1 MTYPIKIGISE
12 CLERFADRGLHEFIA
27 AVGGGGTSASRLGD
41 DNKFDASANILGYI
55 DLTTG
60 RKCNIPCKLKW
71 YETIENVHS
80 KAYHEYFKE
89 GTVYRVKGYVYQP
102 KEGERYNKW
111 NSSIVV
117 SEIVM
122 AGEYNAYLTSLYAE
136 WERPVVMESEIFG
149 QLIYNKQ
156 HEYYPAR
163 FNWLGTEVKIEIDNE
178 TDNAA
183 ESLKVAEEICR
194 NCVEWDKKFKE
205 AIGRELTSLAEY
217 WIDDSGNT
225 SITEEEFISRLTI
238 ELLDI
243 SDYNNGTFYVW
254 YDDGGVFAGHS
265 VTVYGNLVEGVTHA
279 NMEG

>member
-1 MTYPIKIGISE
+1 MAEYYKSVVYDSP
-12 CLERFADRGLHEFIA
+12 
-27 AVGGGGTSASRLGD
+27 VLGQMVYTD
-41 DNKFDASANILGYI
+41 K
-55 DLTTG
+55 TG
-60 RKCNIPCKLKW
+60 
-71 YETIENVHS
+71 
-80 KAYHEYFKE
+80 EY
-89 GTVYRVKGYVYQP
+89 
-102 KEGERYNKW
+102 EGE
-111 NSSIVV
+111 
-117 SEIVM
+117 
-122 AGEYNAYLTSLYAE
+122 
-136 WERPVVMESEIFG
+136 
-149 QLIYNKQ
+149 
-156 HEYYPAR
+156 

-225 SITEEEFISRLTI
+225 SITEEDFISRLTMKV
-238 ELLDI
+238 LDI